1 MVELSIQF
9 FMNMTKINNH
19 KEMKSMKGTLPGIFD
34 DESFDKENLVSFGKQ
49 MKNVYHLWLID
60 DVGDAKLYL
69 KWFDILQAATEN
81 DLVVIH
87 INSYG
92 GDVMTTVQLI
102 TQIKTC
108 EAQVVCQIESACCSA
123 ATMVALA
130 CDGLLCYPHGYMMI
144 HTSSGYTFGKQSDI
158 RKQEDFYNDWL
169 DKFFNEIY
177 KDFLSPKE
185 IDDVLNGHDMWL
197 TSEDVMKRFRHRV
210 DVINKENAKQQK
222 KEKEHM
228 KKLHSFMSNL
238 QHGEELDAG
247 MDEQY
252 DKKNQK
258 KHAKKDKKD
267 KKAGKNASKTKTES
281 EVK

>member
-1 MVELSIQF
+1 
-9 FMNMTKINNH
+9 
-19 KEMKSMKGTLPGIFD
+19 
-34 DESFDKENLVSFGKQ
+34 
-49 MKNVYHLWLID
+49 
-60 DVGDAKLYL
+60 
-69 KWFDILQAATEN
+69 
-81 DLVVIH
+81 
-87 INSYG
+87 
-92 GDVMTTVQLI
+92 
-102 TQIKTC
+102 
-108 EAQVVCQIESACCSA
+108 
-123 ATMVALA
+123 
-130 CDGLLCYPHGYMMI
+130 MI

-267 KKAGKNASKTKTES
+267 NKKTGKNASKTKTES